1 MKRLFVIFLC
11 MIFVLLT
18 ACGTPTEDE
27 RTETVS
33 DLSVKESDIWSERR
47 NVSVTEPNT
56 VRLNGDYDSVPTV
69 TQPKPLSE
77 KELKSISIP
86 TSPNDPYSYVI
97 SDLLEW
103 YKQAGSNFVSEFE
116 RYSLYD
122 INGDG
127 TDELILGDI
136 GVLGG
141 TSVYEEHEGVS
152 AEFTYGLL
160 INSVYTI
167 QNGKA
172 VEANR
177 LIISENAYQTI
188 LFDSGM
194 IKVLY
199 QTPRNPQITYYKM
212 IGDNFEMVGGNL
224 DKDFDGECYY
234 YEKDK
239 EEEITE
245 EEFNRRIAE
254 IEDGA
259 HPVELEWKHLQDY
272 GNNGETV

>member
-1 MKRLFVIFLC
+1 MKRLFAILLC

-18 ACGTPTEDE
+18 ACGTPSSDE
-27 RTETVS
+27 CGTTTHEESVTCAETKTA
-33 DLSVKESDIWSERR
+33 D
-47 NVSVTEPNT
+47 VTEPNAL
-56 VRLNGDYDSVPTV
+56 RLNGDYDSVP
-69 TQPKPLSE
+69 KPLSE
-77 KELKSISIP
+77 KELNAISIQ

-97 SDLLEW
+97 SDLVEW
-103 YKQAGSNFVSEFE
+103 YKQAGPDFISEFE

-141 TSVYEEHEGVS
+141 TSVYEEHEGVR

-177 LIISENAYQTI
+177 LIVSENAYQTI
-188 LFDSGM
+188 LLDNGM
-194 IKVLY
+194 IKILY
-199 QTPRNPQITYYKM
+199 QSPRNPQITYYKM
-212 IGDNFEMVGGNL
+212 TGDNFEMVGGNL
-224 DKDFDGECYY
+224 DKNFDGECYY

-239 EEEITE
+239 EEKITE

-254 IEDGA
+254 TEKGA
-259 HPVELEWKHLQDY
+259 HPVELEWKRIDEY
-272 GNNGETV
+272 GQ

>member
-1 MKRLFVIFLC
+1 MKKLFALFLC
-11 MIFVLLT
+11 LSIMLLS
-18 ACGTPTEDE
+18 ACGNSADESKAETTTTEAA
-27 RTETVS
+27 V
-33 DLSVKESDIWSERR
+33 
-47 NVSVTEPNT
+47 VTESHTTELYSGVTTIYERPL
-56 VRLNGDYDSVPTV
+56 RMRGDYDSVPTV
-69 TQPKPLSE
+69 IQPKPLSE

-103 YKQAGSNFVSEFE
+103 YKQAGSRFNSENE

-122 INGDG
+122 INDDG

-152 AEFTYGLL
+152 AEYTFGLL
-160 INSVYTI
+160 ISEVYTI

-172 VEANR
+172 VRVQHSAVSADAYETVIFDNGILKVVR
-177 LIISENAYQTI
+177 L
-188 LFDSGM
+188 
-194 IKVLY
+194 
-199 QTPRNPQITYYKM
+199 TPRNPRITYRKM
-212 IGDNFEMVGGNL
+212 VNGVFEMVG
-224 DKDFDGECYY
+224 DCIYKTFDGKFYY
-234 YEKDK
+234 LNGNDTG
-239 EEEITE
+239 EITE

-272 GNNGETV
+272 GK

>member
-1 MKRLFVIFLC
+1 MKKIFALFLC
-11 MIFVLLT
+11 LSIMLLT
-18 ACGTPTEDE
+18 ACGTPSGDE
-27 RTETVS
+27 RGTTTHEESVTCAETKTA
-33 DLSVKESDIWSERR
+33 D
-47 NVSVTEPNT
+47 VTEPNT
-56 VRLNGDYDSVPTV
+56 LRLNGDYDSVPTV
-69 TQPKPLSE
+69 IQPKPLSE

-97 SDLLEW
+97 SELLEW
-103 YKQAGSNFVSEFE
+103 YKQAGSRFNSENE

-122 INGDG
+122 INDDG

-141 TSVYEEHEGVS
+141 TSVYEEHEGVR

-177 LIISENAYQTI
+177 LIVSENAYQTI
-188 LFDSGM
+188 LLDNGM
-194 IKVLY
+194 IKILY

-212 IGDNFEMVGGNL
+212 TGDNFEMVGGNL
-224 DKDFDGECYY
+224 DKNFDGECYY

-239 EEEITE
+239 EEKISE

-259 HPVELEWKHLQDY
+259 HPIEIKWKRLQDY
-272 GNNGETV
+272 GK

>member
-1 MKRLFVIFLC
+1 MKKLFALFLC
-11 MIFVLLT
+11 LSIMILT
-18 ACGTPTEDE
+18 ACGNSADE
-27 RTETVS
+27 SKTETTTTEAAV
-33 DLSVKESDIWSERR
+33 
-47 NVSVTEPNT
+47 VTESHTTELYSGVTTIYERPI
-56 VRLNGDYDSVPTV
+56 RMRGDYDSVPTV

-86 TSPNDPYSYVI
+86 TSPDDPYSYVI
-97 SDLLEW
+97 SNLLEW
-103 YKQAGSNFVSEFE
+103 YKQAGPDFISEFE

-141 TSVYEEHEGVS
+141 TSVYEEHEGVT

-188 LFDSGM
+188 LLDNGM
-194 IKVLY
+194 IKILY

-212 IGDNFEMVGGNL
+212 TGDNFEMVGGNL
-224 DKDFDGECYY
+224 DKNFDGECYY

-239 EEEITE
+239 GEKITE

-272 GNNGETV
+272 GK

>member
-1 MKRLFVIFLC
+1 MKRLFAILLC

-18 ACGTPTEDE
+18 ACGTPSSDE
-27 RTETVS
+27 CGTTTHEE
-33 DLSVKESDIWSERR
+33 SVTCAGTKTAD
-47 NVSVTEPNT
+47 VTEPNT

-103 YKQAGSNFVSEFE
+103 YKQAGSRFNSENE

-122 INGDG
+122 INDDG
-127 TDELILGDI
+127 TDELILARI

-141 TSVYEEHEGVS
+141 STVYDYEGIN
-152 AEFTYGLL
+152 AERTYGIL
-160 INSVYTI
+160 IYSVYTI
-167 QNGKA
+167 SDGKA
-172 VEANR
+172 IKAD
-177 LIISENAYQTI
+177 LLAISGDAYQTI
-188 LFDSGM
+188 LFDNGL
-194 IKVLY
+194 IKVVCC
-199 QTPRNPQITYYKM
+199 TPRNPWIYYNKM
-212 IGDNFEMVGGNL
+212 VGDNFEAIDYPIFKNYN
-224 DKDFDGECYY
+224 GECFSF
-234 YEKDK
+234 KDCV
-239 EEEITE
+239 ENPITE

-254 IEDGA
+254 TEKGA

-272 GNNGETV
+272 GK

>member
-1 MKRLFVIFLC
+1 MKRLFAILLC
-11 MIFVLLT
+11 MIFVFLT
-18 ACGTPTEDE
+18 ACGTPSGDE
-27 RTETVS
+27 RGTTTHEE
-33 DLSVKESDIWSERR
+33 SVTCAGTKTAD
-47 NVSVTEPNT
+47 VTEPNT

-69 TQPKPLSE
+69 IQPKPLSE

-103 YKQAGSNFVSEFE
+103 YKQAGSRFNSENE

-122 INGDG
+122 INDDG

-141 TSVYEEHEGVS
+141 TSVYEEHEGVT

-160 INSVYTI
+160 ISSVYTI
-167 QNGKA
+167 KNGKA

-188 LFDSGM
+188 LLDNGM
-194 IKVLY
+194 IKILY

-212 IGDNFEMVGGNL
+212 TGDNFEMVGGNL
-224 DKDFDGECYY
+224 DKNFDGECYY

-239 EEEITE
+239 EEKISE

-272 GNNGETV
+272 GK

>member
-1 MKRLFVIFLC
+1 MKRLFAILLC
-11 MIFVLLT
+11 MIFVFLT
-18 ACGTPTEDE
+18 ACGTPSGDE
-27 RTETVS
+27 RGTTTHEE
-33 DLSVKESDIWSERR
+33 SVTCAGTKTAD
-47 NVSVTEPNT
+47 VTEPNT

-69 TQPKPLSE
+69 TVPERLSSE
-77 KELKSISIP
+77 ELDSIVIP
-86 TSPNDPYSYVI
+86 VSADDPYSAI
-97 SDLLEW
+97 IANEIDW
-103 YKQAGSNFVSEFE
+103 YKQAGSQYNSEVE
-116 RYSLYD
+116 RYALYD

-127 TDELILGDI
+127 TDELIIGSI

-141 TSVYEEHEGVS
+141 TSVYEEHEGVT

-160 INSVYTI
+160 ISSVYTI
-167 QNGKA
+167 KNGKA

-188 LFDSGM
+188 LLDNGM
-194 IKVLY
+194 IKILY

-212 IGDNFEMVGGNL
+212 TGDNFEMVGGNL
-224 DKDFDGECYY
+224 DKNFDGECYY

-239 EEEITE
+239 EEKISE

-272 GNNGETV
+272 GK

>member
-1 MKRLFVIFLC
+1 MKRLFAILLC

-18 ACGTPTEDE
+18 ACGTPSGDE
-27 RTETVS
+27 RGTTTHEESVTCAETKTA
-33 DLSVKESDIWSERR
+33 D
-47 NVSVTEPNT
+47 VTEPNT

-69 TQPKPLSE
+69 IQPKPLSE

-86 TSPNDPYSYVI
+86 ISPNDPYSYVI
-97 SDLLEW
+97 SDLVEW
-103 YKQAGSNFVSEFE
+103 YKQAGPDFISEFE

-141 TSVYEEHEGVS
+141 TSVYEEHEGIR

-188 LFDSGM
+188 LLDNGM
-194 IKVLY
+194 IKILY

-212 IGDNFEMVGGNL
+212 TGDNFEMVGGNL
-224 DKDFDGECYY
+224 DKNFDGECYY

-239 EEEITE
+239 EEKISE

-272 GNNGETV
+272 GK